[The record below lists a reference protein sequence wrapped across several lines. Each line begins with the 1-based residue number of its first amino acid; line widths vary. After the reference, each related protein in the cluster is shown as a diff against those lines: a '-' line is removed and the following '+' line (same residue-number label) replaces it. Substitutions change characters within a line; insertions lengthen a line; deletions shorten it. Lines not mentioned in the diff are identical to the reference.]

1 MRLKYKVLVGLGIFI
16 TLVGLVAIAS
26 KNASFDVLSP
36 AGEIASRQ
44 KDLIVFTTALSL
56 IVIVPVFWLLTVF
69 AYKYRASNKKAKY
82 QPELDGNPK
91 LEFIWWAIP
100 IIIIG
105 VLSVVAFKTSH
116 SLDPYKPLSSDKK
129 PLTVQVVA
137 LDWKWLFIYPEQKV
151 ASVNELNIPANT
163 PINFQITADAPMNSF
178 WIPKLG
184 GQIYAMAGMQTKL
197 HLEAAKEGEYYGSSA
212 NLSGKGFAGMN
223 FKTIATSED
232 NFQAWVSKAH
242 SLGLSLDTQTYQQ
255 LAEPSENNPVTIYN
269 LKQPS
274 LYNDI
279 IMSYMAPEHKSKN
292 DNDNMNDNMNHA
304 KDMN

>member
-56 IVIVPVFWLLTVF
+56 IVIVPVFWLLAVF

-100 IIIIG
+100 IVIIG

-151 ASVNELNIPANT
+151 ASLNELNIPANT

-232 NFQAWVSKAH
+232 NFQAWVLKSQR
-242 SLGLSLDTQTYQQ
+242 LGLPLDTQTYQQ
-255 LAEPSENNPVTIYN
+255 LAEPSENNPVTIYS

-279 IMSYMAPEHKSKN
+279 IMSYMAPEHKSNNKN
-292 DNDNMNDNMNHA
+292 VPEKMNHMGG
-304 KDMN
+304 MN